1 MLRIALKNVLARKG
15 RLLLS
20 ALAVIAGCAF
30 LSGVLVFSDTINA
43 RIDAL
48 FATAYDK
55 TDAFVRSSVVISSDF
70 GDDIRGQI
78 PESIV
83 AQVAEVP
90 GVKSADADVRGTAV
104 VTDQEGK
111 VLGGDGPPQFGAVYA
126 GEPSSPWRLKEG
138 RAAANS
144 SEVVLDA
151 HTAKLG
157 KLKIGDTVTV
167 SVSNQPRQF
176 TMSGIVTFGSSD
188 STGGPTWALFD
199 LKTAEEFVL
208 GKAGEISSINV
219 IGDGSKSQTELRDSI
234 QELFPKDEVE
244 ALTGKEITKE
254 SQDSLAEQFSFFTL
268 FLTVFAGISIFVG
281 SFVIYNVFKISAA
294 QRLRENALLRAIGA
308 RSSQVT
314 FALFVEAV
322 AVGVLGAVIG
332 FGGGVALAFIITAL
346 LNASGNGPGN
356 TTLSI
361 SPSAFIITFIVGL
374 VVTVICATFPAIRAG
389 RVPPLAAMRD
399 VSVDRSGASRKRVV
413 VSAVSSALA
422 VLGIALGL
430 TASATW
436 LVLGVVGLF
445 VAVIALGPFVVGRAA
460 TWLTKPLG
468 KLRGVTGEIAGR
480 NAARSPERTALTAAA
495 LGIGLALLVAV
506 STLAASLQESL
517 RSTFGK
523 AFNGQ
528 IAIAPENPQ
537 GGILP
542 ASLADDVAKL
552 PEVGAAVG
560 FGAGSF
566 KIIGGGP
573 DGKDKDSVGI
583 TVNPA
588 TVAELFNLHFAQGD
602 WSVVSGG
609 DILVS
614 QERADDKDLQVGD
627 TFEVSLLNQSKATFR
642 IAGIFTDKNFGNYFI
657 DRAAFAN
664 SGQPMF
670 DFQVAANP
678 AAGVSVD
685 KAVAAIK
692 TVITEQ
698 YPTAKVQTKTQ
709 FVDDQIAS
717 LDGIITFIY
726 ALLLMS
732 VFIAVLGIV
741 LTLLLAVYERRRE
754 LGLMRA
760 IGTTRAQI
768 RGSVRWESV
777 LTALLGAMMGTG
789 LGVALGWI
797 VVTALK
803 DQGLN
808 SFSLSPSS
816 LVIFAV
822 LAIACALVAAWWPAR
837 TAAKAPILEAIAT
850 T

>member
-43 RIDAL
+43 RIDSL

-55 TDAFVRSSVVISSDF
+55 TDAYVRSSVVISSDF
-70 GDDIRGQI
+70 GDDVRGQI
-78 PESIV
+78 PASLVAEV
-83 AQVAEVP
+83 AQVS
-90 GVKSADADVRGTAV
+90 GVKSADPDVRGIAI
-104 VTDQEGK
+104 VTDKGGK
-111 VLGGDGPPQFGAVYA
+111 VLGGGGPPQFGAVYA
-126 GEPSSPWRLKEG
+126 DEPSSPWRLKEG
-138 RAAANS
+138 HAAES
-144 SEVVLDA
+144 DTEVVLDA
-151 HTAKLG
+151 HTATLG
-157 KLKIGDTVTV
+157 TLKIGDTVTV
-167 SVSNQPRQF
+167 SVSNTPRQF
-176 TMSGIVTFGSSD
+176 TLSGIVTFGTSNSS
-188 STGGPTWALFD
+188 GGPTWALFN

-208 GKAGEISSINV
+208 GRPGQISSINV
-219 IGDGSKSQTELRDSI
+219 IGDGSRSQAELRDAI
-234 QELFPKDEVE
+234 QKLFPKDTVEV
-244 ALTGKEITKE
+244 LTGKQIIKE
-254 SQDSLAEQFSFFTL
+254 SQDSLAKQFSFFTL

-322 AVGVLGAVIG
+322 AVGVLGAVVG
-332 FGGGVALAFIITAL
+332 FGGGVALAFAITKL

-361 SPSAFIITFIVGL
+361 SLSAFVITFIVGL
-374 VVTVICATFPAIRAG
+374 LVTVICATFPAIRAG
-389 RVPPLAAMRD
+389 RVPPLAALRD
-399 VSVDRSGASRKRVV
+399 VSVDRSGSSRRRIV

-422 VLGIALGL
+422 ALGITLGV
-430 TASATW
+430 TVSANW

-445 VAVIALGPFVVGRAA
+445 VTVIAVGPFVVGRAA
-460 TWLTKPLG
+460 NMLTKPLG
-468 KLRGVTGEIAGR
+468 KLRGVTGEVAGR

-506 STLAASLQESL
+506 STLAASLQQSL

-528 IAIAPENPQ
+528 IAIAPETAQ

-542 ASLADDVAKL
+542 VSLADDVSKL

-566 KIIGGGP
+566 KIVGGGTG
-573 DGKDKDSVGI
+573 GKDKDSAGI

-588 TVAELFNLHFAQGD
+588 TVGQLFNLHFAAGD
-602 WSVVSGG
+602 WSVVKGN

-614 QERADDKDLQVGD
+614 QKRVDEQHLKVGD
-627 TFEVSLLNQSKATFR
+627 TFEVSFLNQSKATFR
-642 IAGIFTDKNFGNYFI
+642 VGGIFIDKNFGNYFI

-685 KAVAAIK
+685 RAVAAIK
-692 TVITEQ
+692 AVVTEK

-760 IGTTRAQI
+760 IGTTRSQI
-768 RGSVRWESV
+768 RGSIRWEAV
-777 LTALLGAMMGTG
+777 LTAVLGALMGTG
-789 LGVALGWI
+789 LGIALGWI

-808 SFSLSPSS
+808 SFSLSPAS
-816 LVIFAV
+816 LILFAIMAV
-822 LAIACALVAAWWPAR
+822 LFALVAAWWPAR
-837 TAAKAPILEAIAT
+837 KAAKAPILEAIAT